1 MGYVHE
7 FGIIKEVEENKE
19 YDYNPRKYNCISV
32 NCDVIDAMYNCKFG
46 EKINLLNTFAHT
58 TSNPYKGLAY
68 HGVTLI
74 PTESL
79 NLFLE
84 LIKKENEIIK
94 SKELDKL
101 IEKVVNAKESNK
113 WLIHYGI

>member
-7 FGIIKEVEENKE
+7 FGIIKEIKENKE

-32 NCDVIDAMYNCKFG
+32 NCDIIDSMYNGKFG
-46 EKINLLNTFAHT
+46 EKINLLKTFAHT

-74 PTESL
+74 PVESL

-84 LIKKENEIIK
+84 LIKNENEIIN
-94 SKELDKL
+94 SKDLDKL
-101 IEKVVNAKESNK
+101 IEKVTEAKENNK
-113 WLIHYGI
+113 WIIHYGL